1 MGISES
7 ELLYD
12 SEWDGALAVL
22 VQRTYYRRQTA
33 NLFVRHVSEPEVP
46 GQQCPAACWPDE
58 EGPLS
63 PSQPE
68 YVPLESVQ
76 VGNWIFSFGAGPT
89 EHPAGWGSY
98 QVCSQTLARWKEVAS
113 NLDTQWAQDGPM
125 ANERWKTKW
134 RALLH
139 DFKEHPEDP
148 VLFATKNASM
158 TNGKGKTN
166 LRALLGYDS
175 KEDSLRFTTNFGF
188 AFDIVYFFPR
198 SMGYAMKEKPFFVV
212 LAVALPILYG
222 GVHLTAWNFEFPT
235 ATEHLLWK
243 VACFFIIGTV
253 PAIASTAAMIAP
265 CFQKVIRLAERKGS
279 VGLYKAFCM
288 LVLVVYTYR

>member
-1 MGISES
+1 MC
-7 ELLYD
+7 
-12 SEWDGALAVL
+12 
-22 VQRTYYRRQTA
+22 Q
-33 NLFVRHVSEPEVP
+33 
-46 GQQCPAACWPDE
+46 AACWPDE

-63 PSQPE
+63 PSRPE
-68 YVPLESVQ
+68 YLPLESVQ

-113 NLDTQWAQDGPM
+113 NLDTQWAQDG
-125 ANERWKTKW
+125 
-134 RALLH
+134 
-139 DFKEHPEDP
+139 
-148 VLFATKNASM
+148 
-158 TNGKGKTN
+158 
-166 LRALLGYDS
+166 
-175 KEDSLRFTTNFGF
+175 
-188 AFDIVYFFPR
+188 
-198 SMGYAMKEKPFFVV
+198 
-212 LAVALPILYG
+212 
-222 GVHLTAWNFEFPT
+222 PT